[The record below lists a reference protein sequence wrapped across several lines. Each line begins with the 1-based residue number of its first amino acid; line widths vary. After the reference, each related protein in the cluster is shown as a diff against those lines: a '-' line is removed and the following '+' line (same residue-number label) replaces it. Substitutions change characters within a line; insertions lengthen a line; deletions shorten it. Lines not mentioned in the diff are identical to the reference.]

1 MVESDV
7 DCLQFLIL
15 LCILMLVELST
26 ACVFLTYSREVG
38 NVACIIID
46 AYL

>member
-7 DCLQFLIL
+7 DCLQFFVL
-15 LCILMLVELST
+15 LCILMLVELSM
-26 ACVFLTYSREVG
+26 ACVFLIYSREVG
-38 NVACIIID
+38 NVARIIID